1 MKYSLKKSF
10 LIKESKEEQVELN
23 GTELTVYHLTSKNKL
38 NVPVRNY
45 SSIEKPS
52 LTGDRAKDIIKNIE
66 YNKHSTISG
75 QSIPDDVIEYTGIT
89 SILSDPFTQGTGFS
103 PGGGDMYGKG
113 LYTCYKFNPA
123 IVGIYGDICLKF
135 KFDISNCVIF
145 FEDLAKKVHG
155 KNWRVFDQ
163 IKSILSNKTNG
174 KYSPAVE
181 EASNS
186 IMQAIVSSKGA
197 KAINKLSNLRNK
209 SYLDDND
216 ITSGAALSLSKILR
230 ELGLLDVVN
239 GLIFRGGHDGP
250 VCLIYNPERDANF
263 TGLGRVSN
271 GNVTW
276 SNSLAEFFNNPKFL
290 DISFEDMQEIAKE
303 NSIDNNEEYNTDII
317 SIGKKIETLEM
328 LKDASLRPGFLEEI
342 YNEYDDDRIKK
353 KVLSHTNASPDFLYN
368 EAYKAQD
375 TETLTF
381 IFANK
386 NFPIESL
393 KQDVINGNEI
403 NEDMLHLLLSRPRI
417 MDEPLARAIYKNK
430 NFVIRSRAINWKKL
444 PADMVI
450 EMLDDPNEY
459 IRGRAAAHKNAPKTL
474 ESRVKAES
482 TLLKD
487 YIEMILS

>member
-317 SIGKKIETLEM
+317 SIGK
-328 LKDASLRPGFLEEI
+328 
-342 YNEYDDDRIKK
+342 
-353 KVLSHTNASPDFLYN
+353 
-368 EAYKAQD
+368 
-375 TETLTF
+375 
-381 IFANK
+381 
-386 NFPIESL
+386 
-393 KQDVINGNEI
+393 
-403 NEDMLHLLLSRPRI
+403 
-417 MDEPLARAIYKNK
+417 
-430 NFVIRSRAINWKKL
+430 
-444 PADMVI
+444 
-450 EMLDDPNEY
+450 
-459 IRGRAAAHKNAPKTL
+459 
-474 ESRVKAES
+474 
-482 TLLKD
+482 
-487 YIEMILS
+487 